1 MTEERVTIRQLARLS
16 GVSIGTVSRALNG
29 YTDVNPE
36 TRERIVRLAREL
48 DYTPAAAARSLVTQ
62 RSHVIGVFLET
73 GEGHPDLQH
82 PFFHE
87 VLVGVKNVIGAGG
100 YDLLLFASERP
111 GNGYGEHSYLKRAL
125 HHNVEG
131 VVLFGVDPDD
141 GEVRRLV
148 RSDLACVGVDVEL
161 VGPKTEYVI
170 SDNLTGIAVAM
181 RHLHDLGHRRIAT
194 ITGLLDKRTGAD
206 RLRAY
211 RNEMQALG
219 LAYRDEYVISD
230 SASGIGLAMRHLH
243 ELGHRRIATI
253 TGMLDKKPGNDRLR
267 AYRAELQELGLGYRD
282 EYVAYGDFYVD
293 SGHRAMARL
302 LDLDEPPTAVVTASD
317 LMALGAIRA
326 VADKGLSVPHDV
338 SIVGF
343 DDIQLAGHVHPPLTT
358 LRQDKAGLGAE
369 AGRALMALI
378 DGKTD
383 LPEAVTLP
391 VELIVRGST
400 AAPSSGA

>member
-1 MTEERVTIRQLARLS
+1 MDERVTIRQLARLS

-29 YTDVNPE
+29 YADVNPE
-36 TRERIVRLAREL
+36 TRERIIRLAQEL

-62 RSHVIGVFLET
+62 RSHIIGVFLET

-87 VLVGVKNVIGAGG
+87 VLVGVKNAIGAGG

-111 GNGYGEHSYLKRAL
+111 GNGYGEHSYLKRAR
-125 HHNVEG
+125 HHNVGG

-141 GEVRRLV
+141 PEVRRLV
-148 RSDLACVGVDVEL
+148 RSELACVGVDVEL

-170 SDNLTGIAVAM
+170 SDNVAGTGLAV
-181 RHLHDLGHRRIAT
+181 RHLHELGHRRIAT
-194 ITGLLDKRTGAD
+194 ITGLLDKRPGAE
-206 RLRAY
+206 RLRGY
-211 RNEMQALG
+211 RAEMQSLG
-219 LAYRDEYVISD
+219 LA
-230 SASGIGLAMRHLH
+230 
-243 ELGHRRIATI
+243 
-253 TGMLDKKPGNDRLR
+253 
-267 AYRAELQELGLGYRD
+267 YRD
-282 EYVAYGDFYVD
+282 EYVAYGDFYVE
-293 SGHRAMARL
+293 SGHGAMTRL
-302 LDLDEPPTAVVTASD
+302 LTLDEPPTAVVAASD

-326 VADKGLSVPHDV
+326 VAAAGLSVPEDV

-358 LRQDKAGLGAE
+358 LRQDKAGLGLE

-378 DGKTD
+378 DGQTD

-400 AAPSSGA
+400 TAPRRGGAGR